1 MEPTTSGLIVQRR
14 HDDWSIGR
22 AAFDVALAQVA
33 ADSLEIR
40 EPLTG
45 SEWAERHGILPQGT
59 GAETGQITLY
69 GYQRGVLDAMC
80 DPTIPLVTVEKAA
93 RVGYTRMLLLAT
105 GYHLEQDPTSCIIAQ
120 PTIVDAEDFG
130 RSEIAPMLR
139 DTPSLARLIRS
150 QRKGEARDTLT
161 DIFLANGAVLR
172 LRGAASDDA
181 FRRYSARFQAADEI
195 DGEGW
200 TPSGT
205 KSQGDKLKL
214 LWTRGETYWNR
225 KQVRGST
232 PLIEETSRVHR
243 EFLRSDQRR
252 YYVPCP
258 HCDEFQFLEWGGP
271 EVAHGLKWELDDF
284 GGVKEVWYVCRH
296 CGSAIDEGHKVEMD
310 AAGEWRATAK
320 PKTPGHV
327 GFHIWTGMSLF
338 PNAAWPIIVQEWVE
352 AQSDPATLIQPFVNL
367 RLGRPYK
374 LTYGQELKVER
385 FASRIDA
392 YPAEMPPGVLFLTAG
407 CDVQSGEGKDPRIEV
422 SVYGWGRG
430 AEAWLIGHF
439 VLRGDPAQ
447 PAVWVSLDEL
457 LKRSF
462 TAIDGR
468 RYPISAACIDSGGH
482 HTAET
487 YEFCAKRDQQISPRV
502 WAIKGASE
510 QKGRRRA
517 VWPRKP
523 SRGKGGT
530 VYLIGGNA
538 ARDFVY
544 RSLAVEKRGS
554 RYIHFPAQVPAGA
567 EALDTDW
574 FTQLTRERLM
584 IRKGGFTEWVKPK
597 EAHEAGV
604 CLVYA
609 YAAVCG
615 LQTLDRKYLKAV
627 ELGKAV
633 IETPAP
639 ERKPDAEV
647 PQESAEEAPEAAK
660 PEPEKPVVRAIGERK
675 KKKRRIIRSS
685 YMGR

>member
-1 MEPTTSGLIVQRR
+1 MEPRTSGLIAQRR

-22 AAFDVALAQVA
+22 AAFDAALERVV

-45 SEWAERHGILPQGT
+45 SEWAEIHGILPQGT
-59 GAETGQITLY
+59 GAETGQIKLY

-80 DPTIPLVTVEKAA
+80 DPTIPIVTVEKAA
-93 RVGYTRMLLLAT
+93 RVGFTRMLLLAT
-105 GYHLEQDPTSCIIAQ
+105 GYHLDQDPTTCVIAQ
-120 PTIVDAEDFG
+120 PTIIDAEDFG
-130 RSEIAPMLR
+130 RSEVTPMLQQ
-139 DTPSLARLIRS
+139 TPALARLIRT
-150 QRKGEARDTLT
+150 QKRGDVRDKLT
-161 DIFLANGAVLR
+161 DMFFTNGAVLR

-195 DGEGW
+195 DGDGW
-200 TPSGT
+200 TPSGA

-225 KQVRGST
+225 KQIRGST
-232 PLIEETSRVHR
+232 PLIEETSRIHR

-252 YYVPCP
+252 YFVPCP
-258 HCDEFQFLEWGGP
+258 ECGEMQFMEWGGP
-271 EVAHGLKWELDDF
+271 EVAHGLKWELDDQ
-284 GGVKEVWYVCRH
+284 GGVKSVWSVCRH
-296 CGSAIDEGHKVEMD
+296 NGCLIDEGSKVEMD
-310 AAGEWRATAK
+310 AAGEWRPTAK
-320 PKTPGHV
+320 PKREGHV
-327 GFHIWTGMSLF
+327 GFHLWTGMSLQ
-338 PNAAWPIIVQEWVE
+338 PNASWTEIVQEWIE
-352 AQSDPATLIQPFVNL
+352 AQSDPATLVQPFVNL

-385 FASRIDA
+385 FETRREA

-439 VLRGDPAQ
+439 VLRGDPSQ
-447 PAVWVSLDEL
+447 PAVWQMLDET

-462 TAIDGR
+462 IAVDGR
-468 RYPISAACIDSGGH
+468 RFPISAACIDSGGH

-487 YEFCAKRDQQISPRV
+487 YEFCAARDRQFAPRV

-544 RSLAVEKRGS
+544 RSLAVEQRGP
-554 RYIHFPAQVPAGA
+554 RFVHFPAEVPSGS
-567 EALDTDW
+567 EALDSEW
-574 FTQLTRERLM
+574 FKQLTRERLM
-584 IRKGGFTEWVKPK
+584 VRKGSFTEWTKPK

-604 CLVYA
+604 CLVYS

-615 LQTLDRKYLKAV
+615 LQTLDRKFLRALEAGKPVIVEAPTEEKAGQGEPAQQPEEV
-627 ELGKAV
+627 PAE
-633 IETPAP
+633 PAP
-639 ERKPDAEV
+639 EKPI
-647 PQESAEEAPEAAK
+647 
-660 PEPEKPVVRAIGERK
+660 VRAQGEKVKFKRK
-675 KKKRRIIRSS
+675 SVRSNFMRR
-685 YMGR
+685 